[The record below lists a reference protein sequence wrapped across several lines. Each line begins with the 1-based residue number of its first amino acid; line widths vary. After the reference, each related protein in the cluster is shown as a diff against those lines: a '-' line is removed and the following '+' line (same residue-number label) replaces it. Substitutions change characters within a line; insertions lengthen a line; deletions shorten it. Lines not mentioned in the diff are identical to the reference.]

1 MPKILVADDNS
12 NIQKMVTLA
21 LAEHHMEV
29 VAVGNGE
36 VAVRRL
42 PDVKPDLILAD
53 VFMPVRNGYE
63 VCEFVKNDPQFA
75 HIPVILLVGAFDPL
89 DEKEAHRVCADGIL
103 KKPFVPPDPLIA
115 MVVSTLERC
124 KSASIAARQAEAAA
138 AAAAA
143 PPTVKQVDVPLPP
156 PPTVLFAEPDFPDSE
171 DTHQMGPGRVESIE
185 SQDQQMGLDTLP
197 SWRRRAMDLQV
208 PDGVSSAAF
217 EASVSESD
225 SSSSGDGEAPVAA
238 SEVLGASADQG
249 GAAGV
254 HASFPET
261 ASIGA
266 VEPTPELA
274 ASDAA
279 HSQARETTAAA
290 PANWPEL
297 PAVAPIELQGA
308 APTPES
314 VAPSTNG
321 STSGASWMNVVTPA
335 PPVKN
340 PSGWTVML
348 DSSAGS
354 VPSVPYR
361 HVPRSPSGVEAS
373 SGLPVAPIET
383 AKPFTPPTDS
393 SIAAE
398 MSRLFSG
405 LVSPEAAAA
414 VAADAAAIEAATRL
428 SSSPALSEVAAR
440 EVSYP
445 LPEPAAEQI
454 QSEPQPSGLQR
465 EGEVSSANSY
475 NASPSGA
482 EIGEVEGPSV
492 TGVEN
497 EPGGSLVTPI
507 ESLTDESSD
516 SQYTI
521 GPTQLDVDD
530 SVAINFAGSPAAD
543 LHSPLETA
551 PEPTPTPQVAAES
564 HASAEVA
571 EAPVVAAAAQPVA
584 HLDIDAAVME
594 AAVKR
599 VLERLE
605 PHLHEI
611 LSNGVLRPLIENALQ
626 KELERK

>member
-124 KSASIAARQAEAAA
+124 KNANLAARQAEIAA

-143 PPTVKQVDVPLPP
+143 PPPVKQVEIPLPP
-156 PPTVLFAEPDFPDSE
+156 PPTDLYAEVDSSGAE
-171 DTHQMGPGRVESIE
+171 ASNQMGQGRADLIE
-185 SQDQQMGLDTLP
+185 AQDQQMGLDTTP
-197 SWRRRAMDLQV
+197 TWRRQAMDLQV
-208 PDGVSSAAF
+208 PDGVSAAAF
-217 EASVSESD
+217 EASVSESNE
-225 SSSSGDGEAPVAA
+225 SSSSDSEAAPPFPGVVAA
-238 SEVLGASADQG
+238 NPEEQPAADI
-249 GAAGV
+249 
-254 HASFPET
+254 HASFLET

-266 VEPTPELA
+266 VESAPELA
-274 ASDAA
+274 HQGPASDVEAA
-279 HSQARETTAAA
+279 PAAPAIWPELLPPVAPAVLEAAA
-290 PANWPEL
+290 PATASVSSSANDSNGAGWMS
-297 PAVAPIELQGA
+297 VA
-308 APTPES
+308 AP
-314 VAPSTNG
+314 AL
-321 STSGASWMNVVTPA
+321 
-335 PPVKN
+335 PVKN

-348 DSSAGS
+348 DSPAGS

-361 HVPRSPSGVEAS
+361 RVPAGPGGVEAA
-373 SGLPVAPIET
+373 GLSVAPQEAPT
-383 AKPFTPPTDS
+383 AFAPPPSDS

-405 LVSPEAAAA
+405 LVPPEAAA
-414 VAADAAAIEAATRL
+414 VAADAAAIEAAPAP
-428 SSSPALSEVAAR
+428 SPASAEAASG
-440 EVSYP
+440 VSQSS
-445 LPEPAAEQI
+445 PEPASAPV
-454 QSEPQPSGLQR
+454 SHSSDLQF
-465 EGEVSSANSY
+465 EGDDNGVSSY
-475 NASPSGA
+475 GA
-482 EIGEVEGPSV
+482 AEPVTEIGEAEGPSV
-492 TGVEN
+492 TGVE
-497 EPGGSLVTPI
+497 STPV
-507 ESLTDESSD
+507 EGMTEEGA

-521 GPTQLDVDD
+521 GPTQLDIDD
-530 SVAINFAGSPAAD
+530 SVATNFAGSQAAD

-551 PEPTPTPQVAAES
+551 PEPLPQAAPEAAPDLHASPQAPPAAPVAAPP
-564 HASAEVA
+564 A
-571 EAPVVAAAAQPVA
+571 A

-626 KELERK
+626 KELEKK

>member
-1 MPKILVADDNS
+1 
-12 NIQKMVTLA
+12 MVTLA

-124 KSASIAARQAEAAA
+124 KNANLAARQAEIAV

-143 PPTVKQVDVPLPP
+143 PPPVKQVEIPLPP
-156 PPTVLFAEPDFPDSE
+156 PPTDLYAEVDSSGAE
-171 DTHQMGPGRVESIE
+171 ASNQMGQGRADLIE
-185 SQDQQMGLDTLP
+185 AQDQQMGLDTTP
-197 SWRRRAMDLQV
+197 TWRRQAMDLQV
-208 PDGVSSAAF
+208 PDGVSAAAF
-217 EASVSESD
+217 EASVSESNE
-225 SSSSGDGEAPVAA
+225 SSSSDSEAAPPFPGVVAA
-238 SEVLGASADQG
+238 NPEEQPAADI
-249 GAAGV
+249 
-254 HASFPET
+254 HASFLET

-266 VEPTPELA
+266 VESAPELA
-274 ASDAA
+274 HQGPASDVEAA
-279 HSQARETTAAA
+279 PAAPAIWPELLPPVAPAVLEAAA
-290 PANWPEL
+290 PATASVSSSANDSNGAGWMS
-297 PAVAPIELQGA
+297 VA
-308 APTPES
+308 AP
-314 VAPSTNG
+314 AL
-321 STSGASWMNVVTPA
+321 
-335 PPVKN
+335 PVKN

-348 DSSAGS
+348 DSPAGS

-361 HVPRSPSGVEAS
+361 RLPAGPGGVEAA
-373 SGLPVAPIET
+373 GLSVAPQEAPT
-383 AKPFTPPTDS
+383 AFAPPPSDS

-405 LVSPEAAAA
+405 LVPPEAAA
-414 VAADAAAIEAATRL
+414 VAADAAAIEAAPAPRPASAEAASGGSQ
-428 SSSPALSEVAAR
+428 SSA
-440 EVSYP
+440 
-445 LPEPAAEQI
+445 EPASAPG
-454 QSEPQPSGLQR
+454 SHSSDLQF
-465 EGEVSSANSY
+465 EGDDNGVSSY
-475 NASPSGA
+475 GA
-482 EIGEVEGPSV
+482 AEPVTEIGEAEGPSV
-492 TGVEN
+492 TGVE
-497 EPGGSLVTPI
+497 STPV
-507 ESLTDESSD
+507 EGMTEEGA

-521 GPTQLDVDD
+521 GPTQLDIDD
-530 SVAINFAGSPAAD
+530 SVATNFAGAQAAD
-543 LHSPLETA
+543 LPSPLETA
-551 PEPTPTPQVAAES
+551 PEPLPQAAPEAAPDLHASPQAPPAAPVAAPP
-564 HASAEVA
+564 A
-571 EAPVVAAAAQPVA
+571 A

-626 KELERK
+626 KELEKK

>member
-124 KSASIAARQAEAAA
+124 KNANMAARQAEAAA

-143 PPTVKQVDVPLPP
+143 PPPVKQVDIPLPP
-156 PPTVLFAEPDFPDSE
+156 PPTVLFAQPDSSGAE
-171 DTHQMGPGRVESIE
+171 ESHPLGPGRAESAE
-185 SQDQQMGLDTLP
+185 SQDQQMGLDTMP
-197 SWRRRAMDLQV
+197 SWRRRALNLQV
-208 PDGVSSAAF
+208 PDGISSAAF

-225 SSSSGDGEAPVAA
+225 SSSSGDDETSVAA
-238 SEVLGASADQG
+238 PEVLGTSLHDA
-249 GAAGV
+249 GATEF
-254 HASFPET
+254 HAAFPET

-266 VEPTPELA
+266 VESAAQL

-279 HSQARETTAAA
+279 APEMAAAA

-297 PAVAPIELQGA
+297 PAVAPVAHQA
-308 APTPES
+308 ATPTPEH
-314 VAPSTNG
+314 VAPSTND
-321 STSGASWMNVVTPA
+321 SSGAGWMNVVTPA

-348 DSSAGS
+348 DSPAGS

-361 HVPRSPSGVEAS
+361 HVPRNPSGVEAS
-373 SGLPVAPIET
+373 AGLSVTPLET
-383 AKPFTPPTDS
+383 AKALTPPTDS

-405 LVSPEAAAA
+405 LVSPEAAA
-414 VAADAAAIEAATRL
+414 VAADAAAIEAATPV
-428 SSSPALSEVAAR
+428 SSSPARSENTASEVSQA
-440 EVSYP
+440 V
-445 LPEPAAEQI
+445 PEAAAEAP
-454 QSEPQPSGLQR
+454 SEAQPSRLQL
-465 EGEVSSANSY
+465 EGDESSS
-475 NASPSGA
+475 SGYEA
-482 EIGEVEGPSV
+482 VQSVADIGEVEGPSV

-507 ESLTDESSD
+507 EALTDESSD

-521 GPTQLDVDD
+521 GPTQLEVDD
-530 SVAINFAGSPAAD
+530 SVATNFAGSQAPD

-551 PEPTPTPQVAAES
+551 PEPPPKVHVETEL
-564 HASAEVA
+564 HANAEVA
-571 EAPVVAAAAQPVA
+571 PAPAAAAPLAA

-626 KELERK
+626 KELEQK

>member
-1 MPKILVADDNS
+1 VPKILVADDNS

-42 PDVKPDLILAD
+42 PDVRPDLILAD

-124 KSASIAARQAEAAA
+124 KNANLAARQAEIAA

-143 PPTVKQVDVPLPP
+143 PPPVKQVDIPLPP
-156 PPTVLFAEPDFPDSE
+156 PPTDLYAEAGSSGAE
-171 DTHQMGPGRVESIE
+171 ESNQMGQGRADLIE
-185 SQDQQMGLDTLP
+185 AQDQQMGLDTTP
-197 SWRRRAMDLQV
+197 TWRRQAMDLQV
-208 PDGVSSAAF
+208 PDGVSAAAF
-217 EASVSESD
+217 EASVSESNETSSPD
-225 SSSSGDGEAPVAA
+225 SEAALPSAGVVAA
-238 SEVLGASADQG
+238 SPEGHPAAD
-249 GAAGV
+249 V
-254 HASFPET
+254 HASFLET

-266 VEPTPELA
+266 VESPEFAHQAA
-274 ASDAA
+274 ASDVTVAVPA
-279 HSQARETTAAA
+279 IWPELLPPVAPAMLEAAA
-290 PANWPEL
+290 PIPSSASSSANDSNGAGWMSVSV
-297 PAVAPIELQGA
+297 PAL
-308 APTPES
+308 
-314 VAPSTNG
+314 
-321 STSGASWMNVVTPA
+321 
-335 PPVKN
+335 PVKN

-348 DSSAGS
+348 DSPAGS

-361 HVPRSPSGVEAS
+361 PVAAGPSGVEAA
-373 SGLPVAPIET
+373 GLTVAPQE
-383 AKPFTPPTDS
+383 APAAFVPPPSDS
-393 SIAAE
+393 RIAAE

-405 LVSPEAAAA
+405 LVSPEAAA
-414 VAADAAAIEAATRL
+414 VAADAAAIEAAP
-428 SSSPALSEVAAR
+428 SSASAGVAAAP
-440 EVSYP
+440 ESHPSDLQFEGDDSGVSSYG
-445 LPEPAAEQI
+445 AAE
-454 QSEPQPSGLQR
+454 PGT
-465 EGEVSSANSY
+465 
-475 NASPSGA
+475 
-482 EIGEVEGPSV
+482 EIGEAEGPSV
-492 TGVEN
+492 TGVE
-497 EPGGSLVTPI
+497 STPV
-507 ESLTDESSD
+507 EGMTEEHA

-521 GPTQLDVDD
+521 GPTQLDIDD
-530 SVAINFAGSPAAD
+530 SVATNFAGSQAAD

-551 PEPTPTPQVAAES
+551 PEPPPQAAPEVAPEL
-564 HASAEVA
+564 HASAQ
-571 EAPVVAAAAQPVA
+571 AAAAPSLAGLPAA

-626 KELERK
+626 KELEKK

>member
-21 LAEHHMEV
+21 LAEHHMEI

-124 KSASIAARQAEAAA
+124 KNANLAARQAEAAA

-143 PPTVKQVDVPLPP
+143 PPPVKQVDIPLPP
-156 PPTVLFAEPDFPDSE
+156 PPTVLFAEPDSADSE
-171 DTHQMGPGRVESIE
+171 ATHEMGPGRAESME
-185 SQDQQMGLDTLP
+185 SQDQQMGLDTTP
-197 SWRRRAMDLQV
+197 NWRRRAMDLQV

-225 SSSSGDGEAPVAA
+225 LSSAAAEEAAVA
-238 SEVLGASADQG
+238 SPGLPGASPDE
-249 GAAGV
+249 AA
-254 HASFPET
+254 ATEFPAPFLER
-261 ASIGA
+261 ASIHP
-266 VEPTPELA
+266 VEPLHDLGSHAPQLESPQMA
-274 ASDAA
+274 
-279 HSQARETTAAA
+279 AAA
-290 PANWPEL
+290 PANWPE
-297 PAVAPIELQGA
+297 PPPVAPA
-308 APTPES
+308 AVEASTP
-314 VAPSTNG
+314 APSPV
-321 STSGASWMNVVTPA
+321 SPSGKESIGAGWMTVATPA

-348 DSSAGS
+348 DSPAGS

-361 HVPRSPSGVEAS
+361 RVPASPGGVEAPA
-373 SGLPVAPIET
+373 GLSVAPPEAATLIL
-383 AKPFTPPTDS
+383 PPSDS

-405 LVSPEAAAA
+405 LVSPEASA
-414 VAADAAAIEAATRL
+414 VAADAAAIEAAPLRL
-428 SSSPALSEVAAR
+428 SPAEVAAI
-440 EVSYP
+440 ETSLAAPEATPEATPTAETHASDTHIEGGESSVTSYDAVHP
-445 LPEPAAEQI
+445 V
-454 QSEPQPSGLQR
+454 R
-465 EGEVSSANSY
+465 DV
-475 NASPSGA
+475 
-482 EIGEVEGPSV
+482 GEVEGPSV

-497 EPGGSLVTPI
+497 APGGALVTPI
-507 ESLTDESSD
+507 EGMTDEGT

-521 GPTQLDVDD
+521 GPTQLEVDD
-530 SVAINFAGSPAAD
+530 SVATNFAGSQAPD
-543 LHSPLETA
+543 LHSPLEVA
-551 PEPTPTPQVAAES
+551 PEAPPVPQVATVS
-564 HASAEVA
+564 HATA
-571 EAPVVAAAAQPVA
+571 EAVPAAAAAAPPVA

-626 KELERK
+626 KELEKK